1 MKNVKVKTKESLTN
15 ALLSKL
21 RTETVAVIHSAYE
34 DEPRTVALVNVD
46 KSLSTKK
53 KLEKAFMLTN
63 SVNDAWYTNEELV
76 YMGPEKSC
84 RSTMAGDYV
93 KFENGKKFKCEHAGW
108 SEV

>member
-1 MKNVKVKTKESLTN
+1 MSKKKEELSK
-15 ALLSKL
+15 ALLKNF
-21 RTETVAVIHSAYE
+21 RYETVAVIHSAYE
-34 DEPRTVALVNVD
+34 DSPRTVAFVNVE
-46 KSLSTKK
+46 KTLSVEA

-63 SVNDAWYTNEELV
+63 SVNNAWYTNEELV

-93 KFENGKKFKCEHAGW
+93 RFENGKKFKCEHSGW